1 MESAKQSAQLTQPRR
16 THSAKPNK
24 GINFSASSNNRNNP
38 FSVASPRFYFK
49 LKNTKIRKKKMEKKH
64 NRVKKGN
71 SGCEIGSRKRRNL
84 WKLLKKR
91 TWVMCKK
98 KKPLTSTAFFNKR
111 SSSGFHG
118 VIGARAPIFSEP
130 LFLSLPLERCLS
142 QRTRHGSNLK
152 KAWAS
157 TLYRKPNELGGQAVN
172 FWNVGNKSALFV

>member
-24 GINFSASSNNRNNP
+24 GINFSASSKYRNNP

-49 LKNTKIRKKKMEKKH
+49 LKNTKIRKKKWK
-64 NRVKKGN
+64 RSTIGWKKGTRVVK
-71 SGCEIGSRKRRNL
+71 SGQERDGIFENYWRKGHG
-84 WKLLKKR
+84 WC
-91 TWVMCKK
+91 VKK